1 MDVGAWLTRLG
12 LERYVAAFEE
22 NGVDGAL
29 LCELTNE
36 DLKDLGVARVAERKR
51 LLKAI
56 LELSETKGHREIGS
70 SAPLTS
76 DGERRQVTVLFADL
90 CGFTRL
96 SSGLDSE
103 EVHGL
108 LGAFFETVDNAI
120 DSHGGTIDKHIG
132 DCVMGLFGAP
142 IAHGNDAERAVRA
155 ALAIQEAV
163 PRLGARCG
171 HDLQAH
177 VGLASGE
184 VVAAGTGSQG
194 FREYTVTGNSVNLAS
209 RLTDHAAPGEI
220 LLSESV
226 HRLLADR
233 ISAAPLEETK
243 VKGLSRPVR
252 IWRLIGLTDAATSP
266 MRPFVGR
273 RAELGQIKSALAGCR
288 EGSSGLT
295 IYIRGEAGIGKTRFA
310 DEFARTAAAEG
321 FNVHKGLVLDF
332 GTGKGQ
338 DAIRSVVR
346 SMLAVGPGDDPAAR
360 RDAAERAVADAM
372 VDAEQRGHLYDLLD
386 LPLPA
391 ALRALHDAM
400 DNDARNRAKAVTLCE
415 LVRRSAERFP
425 CMILV
430 EDVHWASPIVL
441 AYLARLAETV
451 GQCRALLAMTSRIE
465 GDPIDQPWRS
475 AARGAPLM
483 TIDLGPLRH
492 GEALA
497 FAATTVDASSA
508 FAATC
513 IERAEGNPL
522 FLDQL
527 LRTADDATEAGLP
540 GSIQSVVLARMDK
553 LPPEDRQA
561 LHAASILGQRF
572 PLAALQALIANPDYS
587 CAGLVN
593 RLLIRP
599 ENGEC
604 LFAHALIR
612 DAVYGSLLKA
622 RRREM
627 HRRAASWFAHRDAV
641 LHAEHLDRAG
651 DAAAPAAY
659 LAAARAEADA
669 YHMEGARRLIARG
682 LALARD
688 SKDRFALACAHGDVL
703 RDLGATAESIAA
715 LEEALRAATDHLERC
730 QARIGLARGM
740 RIADRID
747 EALAA
752 LDTAEAIAAVGQW
765 DLELAWIHHL
775 RGNFYF
781 PLGRVEGCAAEHRLA
796 LEYARRAKS
805 DELET
810 RALGGLGDASY
821 AQGRMASAYRN
832 FSDCVELCRA
842 HGYGRIEVANFSMV
856 GHCLCYLNRFEE
868 SLESSREAMALAR
881 RVGHQRAEI
890 IAAANAIRMPSC
902 MLDIDAANANLDRIL
917 ELARQIGAR
926 RFESEGM
933 VAHAA
938 ILALAGRKSEALD
951 LTLRGLETARET
963 GIQFL
968 GPDLLGQLAV
978 LTEDNALRRQSLA
991 EGEELLRAGSVGHNH
1006 LRFHRHA
1013 IEASLNARLWDEM
1026 DRYTQALEDYTRPEP
1041 LPWANFWIVWGRGL
1055 AAHGRDPKD
1064 PAAIDNLNHVL
1075 EEAQRI
1081 RMYSAIPALRH
1092 AIRPH
1097 ESALTR

>member
-1 MDVGAWLTRLG
+1 MDVGAWLTGLG

-22 NGVDGAL
+22 HGVDAAL

-36 DLKDLGVARVAERKR
+36 DLKDLGVARVADRKR

-56 LELSETKGHREIGS
+56 VALSETCEIGS
-70 SAPLTS
+70 SSPLAT
-76 DGERRQVTVLFADL
+76 DGDRRQVTVLFADL
-90 CGFTRL
+90 SAFTRL

-108 LGAFFETVDNAI
+108 LGAFFETVDSAI

-132 DCVMGLFGAP
+132 DCVMAVFGAP
-142 IAHGNDAERAVRA
+142 VAHGNDAERAVRA

-163 PRLGARCG
+163 PRLGARFG

-209 RLTDHAAPGEI
+209 RLTDRAGPGEI
-220 LLSESV
+220 LLSDSV

-233 ISAAPLEETK
+233 ISAAPLEDAKLE
-243 VKGLSRPVR
+243 GLSRPVR
-252 IWRLIGLTDAATSP
+252 IWRLVGLADEAAAP
-266 MRPFVGR
+266 GRPFVGR
-273 RAELGQIKSALAGCR
+273 RAELGQIKGALATCR
-288 EGSSGLT
+288 EGSPGLT

-321 FNVHKGLVLDF
+321 FHVHKGLVLDF

-346 SMLAVGPGDDPAAR
+346 SLLALGPGEDPAAR

-372 VDAEQRGHLYDLLD
+372 IDVEQRGHLYDLLD

-391 ALRALHDAM
+391 ALRPLHDAM
-400 DNDARNRAKAVTLCE
+400 DNDTRNRGKAATICD
-415 LVRRSAERFP
+415 LVRRSTERCP
-425 CMILV
+425 SMILV
-430 EDVHWASPIVL
+430 EDVHWASSIVL
-441 AYLARLAETV
+441 AYLARLAETA
-451 GQCRALLAMTSRIE
+451 GQCRALLVMTSRVE
-465 GDPIDQPWRS
+465 GDPIDQAWRS
-475 AARGAPLM
+475 AAHGAPLM

-492 GEALA
+492 AEALA
-497 FAATTVDASSA
+497 FAAATVDASSA

-527 LRTADDATEAGLP
+527 LRTADDAAEAGPP

-561 LHAASILGQRF
+561 LRAASVLGQRF

-599 ENGEC
+599 ENGEY

-612 DAVYGSLLKA
+612 DAVYSSLLKA

-627 HRRAASWFAHRDAV
+627 HRSTAAWFAHRDAV

-659 LAAARAEADA
+659 LAAARAEVDA
-669 YHMEGARRLIARG
+669 YQMEGARRLTARG

-688 SKDRFALACAHGDVL
+688 GRNRFALACASGDVL

-715 LEEALRAATDHLERC
+715 FEEALRAATDDLERC
-730 QARIGLARGM
+730 EARIGLARGM

-752 LDTAEAIAAVGQW
+752 LDAAEAIAAVGQR

-832 FSDCVELCRA
+832 FSDCVELCRT
-842 HGYGRIEVANFSMV
+842 HGYGRIEVANLSMV
-856 GHCLCYLNRFEE
+856 GHCLFYLNRFEE
-868 SLESSREAMALAR
+868 SLESSREAMTLAR

-890 IAAANAIRMPSC
+890 IAANAVRMLPF
-902 MLDIDAANANLDRIL
+902 MLDTIAAQANVERIL

-933 VAHAA
+933 IARAA

-951 LTLRGLETARET
+951 IALRGLEVAREI

-968 GPDLLGQLAV
+968 GPDILGQLAI
-978 LTEDNALRRQSLA
+978 LTDDDALRRRSLA
-991 EGEELLRAGSVGHNH
+991 EGEELLLAGSVGHNH
-1006 LRFHRHA
+1006 LRFQRHA
-1013 IEASLNARLWDEM
+1013 IEASLNARAWDEV

-1041 LPWANFWIVWGRGL
+1041 LPWADFWIAWGRVL
-1055 AAHGRDPKD
+1055 AAHGRDPRST
-1064 PAAIDNLNHVL
+1064 ATIDKVAHVM

-1081 RMYSAIPALRH
+1081 GMQPAIPALRH
-1092 AIRPH
+1092 VLCGDSNPR
-1097 ESALTR
+1097 